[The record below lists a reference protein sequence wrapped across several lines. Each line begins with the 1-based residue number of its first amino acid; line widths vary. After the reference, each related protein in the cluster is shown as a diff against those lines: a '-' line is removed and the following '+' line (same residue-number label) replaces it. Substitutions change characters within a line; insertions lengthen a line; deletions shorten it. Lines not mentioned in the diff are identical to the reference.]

1 VSSADGE
8 RIPRDEGGHEGKND
22 QDHGQGLAVAI
33 QTNALIEE
41 PLVRVPGGLSANR
54 K

>member
-1 VSSADGE
+1 MREATGE
-8 RIPRDEGGHEGKND
+8 RMIP
-22 QDHGQGLAVAI
+22 LAI

-54 K
+54 KLFWKPFGHRPNVLRDPTD